1 MNWLNKNLKIHIVW
15 YLEKERRSD
24 IETWSFE
31 KVLNK
36 EQFYGK
42 SVCRICAPK
51 ALVKSPKEPIHARK
65 SFEDKIFWKMIIKK
79 PYRSWLNFF
88 LCTQSLFMNKIMKN
102 KSSLELVTSLS
113 LGCKPCLEKFLFSDL
128 SPGQFFDD
136 LIQRGFWVILKIA
149 IVNLCKPI
157 HDIIIPASSH
167 PRNLETDVERKKI
180 INIEYLEN
188 KNRFWNEIK
197 VFFIIFEMFSY
208 GKI

>member
-128 SPGQFFDD
+128 SSGQFWWFNTTWF
-136 LIQRGFWVILKIA
+136 LSYIKNCNCQFMQTNSWH
-149 IVNLCKPI
+149 NY
-157 HDIIIPASSH
+157 SS
-167 PRNLETDVERKKI
+167 
-180 INIEYLEN
+180 
-188 KNRFWNEIK
+188 
-197 VFFIIFEMFSY
+197 FITP
-208 GKI
+208 